1 MKKPAARMSPLYRRK
16 VGRRL
21 AVDSTSWYIRHEAAL
36 KSIDAALPTAHA
48 IREQAQVAECPTE

>member
-1 MKKPAARMSPLYRRK
+1 MYRQK
-16 VGRRL
+16 VGRRR